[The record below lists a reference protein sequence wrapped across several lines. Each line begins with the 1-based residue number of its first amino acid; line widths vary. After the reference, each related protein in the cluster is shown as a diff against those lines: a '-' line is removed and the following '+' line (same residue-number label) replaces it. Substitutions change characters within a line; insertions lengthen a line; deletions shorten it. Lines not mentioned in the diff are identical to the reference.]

1 MTEIRCYGCGAIIQ
15 SADTKKPGYVPES
28 ALSKEKILCQR
39 CYKLMHYHQKMES
52 HLTKDDFLHVLQT
65 VGEKDCLVVYIVD
78 LFDFNGSLVPGLM
91 RHIGY
96 NDVLVLANKRD
107 ILPKSL
113 KEHRLNTWVRRQF
126 KEYGIKPLDVVI
138 TSGKKNM
145 NFDEIF
151 DKIDE
156 YRHGRD
162 VYVVGITNVGK
173 STFIN
178 RMLKNY
184 SDASNLITTSEFP
197 GTTLDLIMIP
207 LDDHSSL
214 YDTPGIMNEHQY
226 TSIVDEKD
234 LAYIMPQGEV
244 KPMIYQLNDDQSI
257 FFSGLARIDYTKGDK
272 GNFICYFSRNMQIHR
287 TKTEKADELFNRHKQ
302 LQVYGPA
309 SSMKEMKAYEFTL
322 PEEKRDIVISG
333 LGFICIHAPKGK
345 IKVYVPEGIDVFM
358 RESLI

>member
-1 MTEIRCYGCGAIIQ
+1 M
-15 SADTKKPGYVPES
+15 
-28 ALSKEKILCQR
+28 
-39 CYKLMHYHQKMES
+39 
-52 HLTKDDFLHVLQT
+52 
-65 VGEKDCLVVYIVD
+65 
-78 LFDFNGSLVPGLM
+78 
-91 RHIGY
+91 
-96 NDVLVLANKRD
+96 
-107 ILPKSL
+107 
-113 KEHRLNTWVRRQF
+113 
-126 KEYGIKPLDVVI
+126 
-138 TSGKKNM
+138 
-145 NFDEIF
+145 
-151 DKIDE
+151 
-156 YRHGRD
+156 
-162 VYVVGITNVGK
+162 
-173 STFIN
+173 
-178 RMLKNY
+178 KNY

-197 GTTLDLIMIP
+197 GTTLDLIKIP

-226 TSIVDEKD
+226 TSVVDEKD

-287 TKTEKADELFNRHKQ
+287 TKTEKADELFDRHKQ
-302 LQVYGPA
+302 LQVYGRA

>member
-1 MTEIRCYGCGAIIQ
+1 MI
-15 SADTKKPGYVPES
+15 
-28 ALSKEKILCQR
+28 KEDL
-39 CYKLMHYHQKMES
+39 
-52 HLTKDDFLHVLQT
+52 LQP
-65 VGEKDCLVVYIVD
+65 VD
-78 LFDFNGSLVPGLM
+78 
-91 RHIGY
+91 
-96 NDVLVLANKRD
+96 
-107 ILPKSL
+107 KSL
-113 KEHRLNTWVRRQF
+113 IPNLDNINEGILGQSFDLSNNYWVPYF
-126 KEYGIKPLDVVI
+126 CG
-138 TSGKKNM
+138 N
-145 NFDEIF
+145 
-151 DKIDE
+151 
-156 YRHGRD
+156 
-162 VYVVGITNVGK
+162 VGI
-173 STFIN
+173 
-178 RMLKNY
+178 
-184 SDASNLITTSEFP
+184 
-197 GTTLDLIMIP
+197 
-207 LDDHSSL
+207 L
-214 YDTPGIMNEHQY
+214 YDKTV
-226 TSIVDEKD
+226 VDEKD

>member
-1 MTEIRCYGCGAIIQ
+1 
-15 SADTKKPGYVPES
+15 
-28 ALSKEKILCQR
+28 
-39 CYKLMHYHQKMES
+39 
-52 HLTKDDFLHVLQT
+52 
-65 VGEKDCLVVYIVD
+65 
-78 LFDFNGSLVPGLM
+78 
-91 RHIGY
+91 
-96 NDVLVLANKRD
+96 
-107 ILPKSL
+107 
-113 KEHRLNTWVRRQF
+113 LNTFLRRQF

-197 GTTLDLIMIP
+197 GTTLDLIKIP

-226 TSIVDEKD
+226 TSVVDEKD

>member
-1 MTEIRCYGCGAIIQ
+1 
-15 SADTKKPGYVPES
+15 
-28 ALSKEKILCQR
+28 
-39 CYKLMHYHQKMES
+39 
-52 HLTKDDFLHVLQT
+52 
-65 VGEKDCLVVYIVD
+65 
-78 LFDFNGSLVPGLM
+78 
-91 RHIGY
+91 
-96 NDVLVLANKRD
+96 
-107 ILPKSL
+107 
-113 KEHRLNTWVRRQF
+113 
-126 KEYGIKPLDVVI
+126 
-138 TSGKKNM
+138 M

-197 GTTLDLIMIP
+197 GTTLDLIKIP

-226 TSIVDEKD
+226 TSVVDEKD

-257 FFSGLARIDYTKGDK
+257 FFSGLARIDYTKEIK
-272 GNFICYFSRNMQIHR
+272 ETSSATSLEICRFIVQRL
-287 TKTEKADELFNRHKQ
+287 KKQ
-302 LQVYGPA
+302 MNYLI
-309 SSMKEMKAYEFTL
+309 
-322 PEEKRDIVISG
+322 DINS
-333 LGFICIHAPKGK
+333 
-345 IKVYVPEGIDVFM
+345 YRFM
-358 RESLI
+358 DPLHQ

>member
-52 HLTKDDFLHVLQT
+52 HLTKDDFLRVLQT

-78 LFDFNGSLVPGLM
+78 LFD
-91 RHIGY
+91 Y

-126 KEYGIKPLDVVI
+126 KEYGIKPLDVVV

-184 SDASNLITTSEFP
+184 SDTTNLITTSEFP
-197 GTTLDLIMIP
+197 GTTLDLIKIP
-207 LDDHSSL
+207 LDDYSSL
-214 YDTPGIMNEHQY
+214 YDTPGILNEHQY

-244 KPMIYQLNDDQSI
+244 RPMSFQLNSDQSQKEI
-257 FFSGLARIDYTKGDK
+257 KETLSATSREICRFIVQRLKKQMNCLIDINSY
-272 GNFICYFSRNMQIHR
+272 R
-287 TKTEKADELFNRHKQ
+287 
-302 LQVYGPA
+302 
-309 SSMKEMKAYEFTL
+309 
-322 PEEKRDIVISG
+322 
-333 LGFICIHAPKGK
+333 
-345 IKVYVPEGIDVFM
+345 FM
-358 RESLI
+358 DLLHQ